1 MNQKT
6 APRGIPTKDLIVV
19 HYKLKDI
26 LMLRRSFAFVWLKEI
41 AYLPMVLKTAS
52 KVLAAALR
60 KCALSFEQAISIG
73 LRSGL

>member
-1 MNQKT
+1 
-6 APRGIPTKDLIVV
+6 
-19 HYKLKDI
+19 
-26 LMLRRSFAFVWLKEI
+26 MLRRSFAFVWLKEI

-52 KVLAAALR
+52 KVPAAALR